1 MRKNLLR
8 PAVAGILTL
17 AALGSCTRRIYI
29 PIENTHTWHD
39 TLQSHAVRA
48 DTLRLLD
55 SVIIDRN
62 GDAVRE
68 RVVRERWHKSL
79 LHDTL
84 YLSRHD
90 TLTQT
95 KEIPVPIEI
104 RPGIKQRAGNAAL
117 WLVVGAVSAIVV
129 RRILRRRK
137 AL

>member
-8 PAVAGILTL
+8 PAVAGILTIV
-17 AALGSCTRRIYI
+17 ALGGCTRRIYI
-29 PIENTHTWHD
+29 PIENTCTEHD
-39 TLQSHAVRA
+39 ILRLHAVRA
-48 DTLRLLD
+48 DTLRMLD

-62 GDAVRE
+62 GAAVRE

-104 RPGIKQRAGNAAL
+104 RSGIKQRAGNAAL

-129 RRILRRRK
+129 RRILKRK
-137 AL
+137 

>member
-1 MRKNLLR
+1 MRKNLLT
-8 PAVAGILTL
+8 PAVAGILTIV
-17 AALGSCTRRIYI
+17 ALGGCTRRIYI
-29 PIENTHTWHD
+29 PIENTRTEHD
-39 TLQSHAVRA
+39 TLRLHAVRA

-95 KEIPVPIEI
+95 KEIPVPTDN

-129 RRILRRRK
+129 RSIQRRRK